1 MLYIK
6 SFIGDRNRLEV
17 EVGDDQDLDASIEV
31 TNLDSPEPLP
41 VATKRLTVAKGIA
54 AIT

>member
-1 MLYIK
+1 MLYIN
-6 SFIGDRNRLEV
+6 SFIGDRNRLKV

-41 VATKRLTVAKGIA
+41 VAAKRLTVAKGI
-54 AIT
+54 TTKT